1 MTTSTARTPTG
12 SVELALL
19 LPRMPH
25 PLLCPDAGP
34 GVRRLADGYAAAR
47 AQLAAL
53 KPDLLVIYSV
63 GWHSILGHLL
73 QTDPRPTWTHVDEE
87 FHALGAIDYS
97 FPVDVAFTEAV
108 IQRATARGLA
118 ARGVNYRGFPIDTGT
133 LVAKQL
139 LDPEGQLPVAVASC
153 NVYADRAETIILGK
167 AVRDAILSSGKRV
180 VVAAVSNLTHRL
192 FPRPVPLTE
201 DRVSSRQDDEWN
213 QKLLEIFAEGRL
225 EDVSQLARTFAAQA
239 RADARLKGVWWLAA
253 AAGAHNGYR
262 GEVLAY
268 APVQGAG
275 CAVVSLRPD
284 ASAAAQLE
292 FDEDDVDVFRG
303 DRGVLAGGEARA
315 PAAAP
320 ARTPPTPPPAP
331 PAPTAATPSAAQP
344 VAISAPPLPA
354 PPVAPLRSSTPIST
368 SAAPAPVGAY
378 PHARRVGDLLFL
390 SGVGPRQP
398 GTNEIPGG
406 PVRDAEGRPLP
417 YDVAA
422 QTRAVI
428 ENVRRIL
435 EAAGSRLE
443 DILDVTVFLIDM
455 DRDFAAYNAVYNEV
469 FASIGATRTTLA
481 ISALPTPIAVELKV
495 LAAARGPA

>member
-1 MTTSTARTPTG
+1 MTTPTARTATG

-25 PLLCPDAGP
+25 PLLCPDGGP
-34 GVRRLADGYAAAR
+34 GVRRLAEGYAAAR

-97 FPVDVAFTEAV
+97 FPVDVAFSEAV

-139 LDPEGQLPVAVASC
+139 LDPSGQLPVAVVSC

-180 VVAAVSNLTHRL
+180 VVAAVSNLTQRL
-192 FPRPVPLTE
+192 FPRPVPLAE

-225 EDVSQLARTFAAQA
+225 EDVSQLARTFASQA
-239 RADARLKGVWWLAA
+239 RADAKLKGVWWLAA

-303 DRGVLAGGEARA
+303 DRGVLAGGEARP

-320 ARTPPTPPPAP
+320 ARPAPPPAP
-331 PAPTAATPSAAQP
+331 APAIAPAPAAPQ
-344 VAISAPPLPA
+344 VAISAPQA
-354 PPVAPLRSSTPIST
+354 SPPSSTVARSSTPIST

-398 GTNEIPGG
+398 GTNAIPGG
-406 PVRDAEGRPLP
+406 PVRDAEGRPLD

-443 DILDVTVFLIDM
+443 DILDVTVFLINM